1 MAQNSMNLR
10 GAIDL
15 GAVAAAKEAQ
25 VLAQKVQATREAN
38 PVAAKLILDVTTD
51 TFEEL
56 VIKQSALVPVV
67 IDLWATWCEPCKQ
80 LSPVLEQLALEYN
93 GKFVLAKI
101 DVDAQPQI
109 SQAFQVQSIPT
120 VFVSIGGQVAP
131 LFQGAQPLP
140 QVKQIIDAVL
150 EQAAKLGVSGNVIAG
165 QGENAPEVLI
175 SDPRF
180 DAAENA
186 LEQGNWDAAIV
197 AYKEVLTGTPNDP
210 IAKIGLLNVELLKR
224 MDGIDFQLVISD
236 ANSTI
241 ESQFIAADAEFLL
254 NDLRGAFNRLIE
266 LIRTNSGKERDLVR
280 DRLVELFEIAGSTH
294 PDVVSARTSL
304 ANALF

>member
-93 GKFVLAKI
+93 GKFVRLFKFN
-101 DVDAQPQI
+101 Q
-109 SQAFQVQSIPT
+109 SQ
-120 VFVSIGGQVAP
+120 
-131 LFQGAQPLP
+131 LF
-140 QVKQIIDAVL
+140 
-150 EQAAKLGVSGNVIAG
+150 S
-165 QGENAPEVLI
+165 
-175 SDPRF
+175 
-180 DAAENA
+180 
-186 LEQGNWDAAIV
+186 
-197 AYKEVLTGTPNDP
+197 
-210 IAKIGLLNVELLKR
+210 
-224 MDGIDFQLVISD
+224 FQLVVK
-236 ANSTI
+236 
-241 ESQFIAADAEFLL
+241 LL
-254 NDLRGAFNRLIE
+254 RYF
-266 LIRTNSGKERDLVR
+266 K
-280 DRLVELFEIAGSTH
+280 
-294 PDVVSARTSL
+294 
-304 ANALF
+304 ALNPYLKLNK